1 MEEKIT
7 PKFAK
12 QGGLVPAIV
21 QDHMSGQV
29 LMLAYMNEE
38 AWNMTL
44 ETREAHYFSR
54 SRQTLWH
61 KGDTSGHV
69 QRVKEIL
76 LDCDADTV
84 LLKVEQVGGAACHEG
99 YASCFFRRRR
109 GTAGRRWGRR
119 FLIPGRYTSV
129 DKLRLG
135 IPKGSLEK
143 ATIDLF
149 RRAGWNIKG
158 NGRSY
163 FPDIDDPEIACT
175 MCRAQEMSRYV
186 ENGTLDCGL
195 TGKDWIIENDSRV
208 VVVAD
213 LMYSKASSRPVRWV
227 LAVPGDSEI
236 RSIADMAGKKIATEL
251 VNYTHRYF
259 QSKKI
264 PVTVEF
270 SWGATEAKVAQGL
283 ADAVVEVTE
292 TGSTIRAHGLK
303 IIHEF
308 FQSNT
313 QLIVNPEVWENN
325 DFKREKIENLRVLLM
340 GALRAENM
348 VGLKMN
354 IQEKSLKSIIALLP
368 SLLAPTIS
376 SLYETDWYSVEVVVN
391 QEEVR
396 SLVPRLVAAGA
407 QGIVEYPLYKVI

>member
-1 MEEKIT
+1 
-7 PKFAK
+7 
-12 QGGLVPAIV
+12 
-21 QDHMSGQV
+21 
-29 LMLAYMNEE
+29 
-38 AWNMTL
+38 
-44 ETREAHYFSR
+44 
-54 SRQTLWH
+54 
-61 KGDTSGHV
+61 
-69 QRVKEIL
+69 
-76 LDCDADTV
+76 
-84 LLKVEQVGGAACHEG
+84 
-99 YASCFFRRRR
+99 
-109 GTAGRRWGRR
+109 
-119 FLIPGRYTSV
+119 V

-149 RRAGWNIKG
+149 RRAGWQIKG

-163 FPDIDDPEIACT
+163 FPDIDDPEISCT

-195 TGKDWIIENDSRV
+195 TGKDWVMENDSRV

-227 LAVPGDSEI
+227 LAVPRDSEI
-236 RSIADMAGKKIATEL
+236 QSLKDLAGKKIATEL

-259 QSKKI
+259 ESKKI

-292 TGSTIRAHGLK
+292 TGSTIKAHGLK

-313 QLIVNPEVWENN
+313 QFIVNPYVWENN
-325 DFKREKIENLRVLLM
+325 SFKREKIENIRVLLM

-354 IQEKSLKSIIALLP
+354 IPEKNLKVVIALLP

-396 SLVPRLVAAGA
+396 SLIPRLVATGA